1 MDGLIS
7 EKGKTKLIFFAVDDE
22 SVLPTK
28 KEVRDHFPESSYNI
42 YKAWGNFRHSVD
54 IFETIFRIKKYGIK
68 STRSYSN
75 DRIITH
81 IYRIDTKSYPDSF
94 FILKYNTSL
103 VGFFEVCRD
112 DLAAMKELIN
122 HADKQYSLMNKMN
135 DYIDNFD
142 AGTKLAKLLNVKDKT
157 MSCPDQKSINKLF
170 ANYGEDASQKIIKNI
185 NQLIEKLKWH

>member
-103 VGFFEVCRD
+103 VGFFEVRRD

>member
-103 VGFFEVCRD
+103 VGFFEVRRD

-170 ANYGEDASQKIIKNI
+170 ANYGEDASQQIIKNI